1 MNIKGPIIIIEDDL
15 EDQEI
20 MQEIFKDLQ
29 LHKEIKFFKEGGA
42 TLQYLRST
50 REKPFIIISDV
61 NLPGMSGVMLRDEIL
76 NDEKLKRKNI
86 PFVFISTSDGQS
98 IIDKVFKQQVQGYFQ
113 KQTSYDAIKRQ
124 FKMIFEYWSQSVHP
138 EQ

>member
-20 MQEIFKDLQ
+20 MQEIYKDLQ
-29 LHKEIKFFKEGGA
+29 LHNEIKFFKEGGA
-42 TLQYLRST
+42 ALQYLRST

-61 NLPGMSGVMLRDEIL
+61 NLPGMSGIMLRDEIL
-76 NDEKLKRKNI
+76 NDEKLKRKSI
-86 PFVFISTSDGQS
+86 PFVFISTSDGQTV
-98 IIDKVFKQQVQGYFQ
+98 IDKVFQQQVQGYFQ
-113 KQTSYDAIKRQ
+113 KQTSYDAIKKQ

-138 EQ
+138 GQ